1 MEVKHRKREDK
12 CSHVEDNTRQ
22 QKRKNL
28 QEMFHQIKFL
38 GKNVL
43 KLLTEVLLLGVSI
56 LFCKDEKL
64 CGDLYDHREGG
75 KDGENLGEEDAVQR
89 SSGEKDDKLEEELED
104 AGGEDPGHVKGEA
117 LLAGCRA
124 EEGEEIAATKSSLD
138 TLLPA
143 YHQDLVE
150 ESEKE
155 EGNERNGEGL
165 ACGRD
170 PPLRRHG
177 RLDQTHNSQAN
188 GWKLKECQSHNL
200 KLKKKKLHVALD

>member
-1 MEVKHRKREDK
+1 MQKKRRNKTRDRDVEVKHRKREDK
-12 CSHVEDNTRQ
+12 CSHVEDNTCQ

-75 KDGENLGEEDAVQR
+75 EDGENLGEEDAVQR

-117 LLAGCRA
+117 LLAGCRSK
-124 EEGEEIAATKSSLD
+124 EGEEVAAT
-138 TLLPA
+138 
-143 YHQDLVE
+143 
-150 ESEKE
+150 
-155 EGNERNGEGL
+155 
-165 ACGRD
+165 
-170 PPLRRHG
+170 
-177 RLDQTHNSQAN
+177 
-188 GWKLKECQSHNL
+188 
-200 KLKKKKLHVALD
+200 